1 MVELVKDSLKVFT
14 VMNEMTLLNLN
25 DLKEV

>member
-1 MVELVKDSLKVFT
+1 MIGLVTNSLKVFT
-14 VMNEMTLLNLN
+14 VMNEMTLKNVN